1 MSLCYALC
9 LSRDA
14 WSGVREYSSTL
25 PNEGADPQFP
35 IELLFATRR
44 EANAEAVRMAF
55 YTGRECP
62 DVRYPFLAVRV
73 KRERMRPSR
82 RKVRAALGKIVRGA
96 DPDEVLS

>member
-14 WSGVREYSSTL
+14 WAGVREYSSTL
-25 PNEGADPQFP
+25 PNEGRDPQFP

-55 YTGRECP
+55 FTGRECP
-62 DVRYPFLAVRV
+62 DVRYPFPVIRVRYDRV
-73 KRERMRPSR
+73 RPSR
-82 RKVRAALGKIVRGA
+82 RKVKAALGRVVRGA